1 VHVAKI
7 NAFEYPL
14 AKIKTFYEKDAAIM
28 MIRTKAKSLYY
39 PVSGRRAEGIR
50 GSARV
55 RYVRASPGS
64 ATTPTR
70 ERSLSGMANSCQNI
84 R

>member
-1 VHVAKI
+1 VDTARIKG
-7 NAFEYPL
+7 FEYPL
-14 AKIKTFYEKDAAIM
+14 AKIKTFYGKDAAIM
-28 MIRTKAKSLYY
+28 MIRTMAKSVYY

-50 GSARV
+50 GSAGV

-64 ATTPTR
+64 ATTPTG
-70 ERSLSGMANSCQNI
+70 ERSLSGMANSYQNI